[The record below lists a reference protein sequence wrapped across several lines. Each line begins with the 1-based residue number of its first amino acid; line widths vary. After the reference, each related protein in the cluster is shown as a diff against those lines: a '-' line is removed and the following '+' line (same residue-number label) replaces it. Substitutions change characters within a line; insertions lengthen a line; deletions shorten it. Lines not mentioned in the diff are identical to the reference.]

1 MFIMEIKYIIKTK
14 RKDTMATE
22 VRDYL
27 KNYFKG
33 DTIDYQRFLGL
44 KNFNLPGKFSDT
56 FADFLYCLYSL
67 YWNNITE
74 VEGIK
79 PIEFIDRIFP
89 KGDTSA
95 DKARNSDKYRQM
107 NKLIKQMFIDMGLP
121 YGDHIEKTFQ
131 LTIDNIASNEKIA
144 YQILEFFIPEF
155 EKTKRTKE
163 RRPIEQPR
171 VETRY
176 EDLNKLTKVKI
187 IEQIK
192 QLEPT
197 AKNLAIKKKAELV
210 GMLERYSRG

>member
-1 MFIMEIKYIIKTK
+1 
-14 RKDTMATE
+14 MAAE

-27 KNYFKG
+27 NTYFKG
-33 DTIDYQRFLGL
+33 DTTEYENFLGL
-44 KNFNLPGKFSDT
+44 KYFNLPGKFSNT

-67 YWNNITE
+67 YWNNIAE
-74 VEGIK
+74 VEGIE
-79 PIEFIDRIFP
+79 PMEFINRIFP
-89 KGDTSA
+89 KGDTPA

-121 YGDHIEKTFQ
+121 FGDHVEKTFQ
-131 LTIDNIASNEKIA
+131 LTIDNIASNEEIA
-144 YQILEFFIPEF
+144 YQFLEYFIPEF

-163 RRPIEQPR
+163 RRRVEVQPR

-197 AKNLAIKKKAELV
+197 AKNLQIKKKAELV